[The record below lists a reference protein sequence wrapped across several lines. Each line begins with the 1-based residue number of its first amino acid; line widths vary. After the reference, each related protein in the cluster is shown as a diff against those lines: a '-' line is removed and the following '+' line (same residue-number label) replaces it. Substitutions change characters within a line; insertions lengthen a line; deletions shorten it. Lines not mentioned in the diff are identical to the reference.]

1 MIPVLNIVINRSR
14 IIPNS
19 FCEAG
24 ISLILKPDKDVIE
37 RKSTGRP
44 CGPVVKN
51 LPASAGDM
59 GSIPGP
65 ERSHVLQGTHAC
77 TPPPLRLHS
86 RDPCSAVREAP
97 QWEAAQHNC
106 TTHSPQ
112 LEKARVQEDPAQRKC
127 RQTESVLK
135 RKVQNNFS
143 HECKCKSLH
152 QNISKSNWTMYKMN

>member
-1 MIPVLNIVINRSR
+1 MIPVLNTVINRSR

-65 ERSHVLQGTHAC
+65 ERSHAC
-77 TPPPLRLHS
+77 APPPLRPHS
-86 RDPCSAVREAP
+86 RDLCSAVREAP
-97 QWEAAQHNC
+97 QWGAAQHNWGSP
-106 TTHSPQ
+106 HSPQ
-112 LEKARVQEDPAQRKC
+112 LEKARVQEDPAQREW
-127 RQTESVLK
+127 RQTKSVLR

-143 HECKCKSLH
+143 HECRCKTLH